1 MCALQQNREQSRL
14 LFLLNNSTVREKSLF
29 ITWEGSEDFG
39 SVTRKFT
46 WSHWGSVIFLYDL
59 PSLAVT
65 WYSIFY
71 ILHFILCWRLLL
83 PPFPLKIHVIAP
95 PCPLSPP
102 YHTQAIANDQEN
114 INWYSLGDDR
124 SLNQYQED
132 DLNQFRD
139 TAVLYSYP
147 QLFVKKINSNA
158 PTNDDCDANVT
169 LCLPHINKT
178 LCLIRYY
185 QVITALVSLYFRI
198 LANYIVWNVIQDE
211 VSFLSKPYRKA
222 RTQYRE
228 RVLGSKGQK
237 KRWKTCVTFTNELL
251 GDILGSA
258 YVEHHFSNS
267 SKKMVRKESYL
278 ILLQAQN

>member
-1 MCALQQNREQSRL
+1 MIWTNSAILRFSTHI
-14 LFLLNNSTVREKSLF
+14 LN
-29 ITWEGSEDFG
+29 
-39 SVTRKFT
+39 
-46 WSHWGSVIFLYDL
+46 
-59 PSLAVT
+59 
-65 WYSIFY
+65 
-71 ILHFILCWRLLL
+71 
-83 PPFPLKIHVIAP
+83 
-95 PCPLSPP
+95 
-102 YHTQAIANDQEN
+102 
-114 INWYSLGDDR
+114 YSL
-124 SLNQYQED
+124 
-132 DLNQFRD
+132 
-139 TAVLYSYP
+139 
-147 QLFVKKINSNA
+147 KKINSNA

-278 ILLQAQN
+278 ILLQAQKLTRHLKTKKQKKKNNNNNKKLDQP